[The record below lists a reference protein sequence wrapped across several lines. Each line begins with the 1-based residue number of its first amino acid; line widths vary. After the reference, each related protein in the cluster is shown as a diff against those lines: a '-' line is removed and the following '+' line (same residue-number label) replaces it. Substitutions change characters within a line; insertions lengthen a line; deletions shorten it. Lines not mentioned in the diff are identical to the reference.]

1 MTRASQ
7 GVSEKMKQ
15 QIKAALDDV
24 EKEFDVR
31 ILYACES
38 GSRGWG
44 FASPDSDYDV
54 RFIYVHPPEWYL
66 RVEPQ
71 RDVIERPLTAEL
83 DVCGWELRKAL
94 ALLNR
99 GNPTLIEWLDS
110 PVVYRQDDVATDR
123 LRQLIPG
130 CFSALKASHHYLS
143 IARKNF
149 RTYLQDERVR
159 LKKYFYVLRS
169 LLAVQWIA
177 EGKGVPPMQFEV
189 LLNAMVTDAA
199 LLEEVRALLK
209 MKCSAIETDVVA
221 RQPHIHAFIAQSL
234 ETTIDISPPAKDKR
248 IDAALDR
255 LLFETVLT
263 GV

>member
-1 MTRASQ
+1 MTLASQ
-7 GVSEKMKQ
+7 GVSEMMTH
-15 QIKAALDDV
+15 QINKALDEV
-24 EKEFDVR
+24 ERTFDVR

-71 RDVIERPLTAEL
+71 RDVIECPLTAEL

-94 ALLNR
+94 ALLKR

-110 PVVYRQDDVATDR
+110 PVVYRQEDVATDR
-123 LRQLIPG
+123 LRQLLPG

-143 IARKNF
+143 IAGKNF

-177 EGKGVPPMQFEV
+177 QGKGAPPMQFEV
-189 LLNAMVTDAA
+189 LLNAMVTDSA
-199 LLEEVRALLK
+199 LLEEVGALLK
-209 MKCSAIETDVVA
+209 IKRGAVETDTVA
-221 RQPHIHAFIAQSL
+221 RQPHLHAFIARSL
-234 ETTIDISPPAKDKR
+234 ESAAVTSQTAKDER
-248 IDAALDR
+248 INAALDR

-263 GV
+263 EV

>member
-1 MTRASQ
+1 MTQASQ
-7 GVSEKMKQ
+7 GVSEVMKQ
-15 QIKAALDDV
+15 QINAALDEV
-24 EKEFDVR
+24 EQAFDVR

-54 RFIYVHPPEWYL
+54 RFIYVHPPQWYL

-71 RDVIERPLTAEL
+71 PDVIERPLTAAL

-110 PVVYRQDDVATDR
+110 PVVYRQDDIATDR

-149 RTYLQDERVR
+149 RSYLQDERVR

-169 LLAVQWIA
+169 LLAMQWIA
-177 EGKGVPPMQFEV
+177 EGRGAPPMQFEV
-189 LLNAMVTDAA
+189 LLNAMVTDPA
-199 LLEEVRALLK
+199 LLAEVRALLK
-209 MKCSAIETDVVA
+209 MKCSAIEADVVA

-234 ETTIDISPPAKDKR
+234 ETAIAISPPAKDER
-248 IDAALDR
+248 LDAALDR
-255 LLFETVLT
+255 LLYETVLT

>member
-1 MTRASQ
+1 MTSASQ
-7 GVSEKMKQ
+7 GVSEKMKH
-15 QIKAALDDV
+15 QINAALDEV
-24 EKEFDVR
+24 EREFDVR

-71 RDVIERPLTAEL
+71 CDVIERPLTAEL

-99 GNPTLIEWLDS
+99 GNPTMIEWLDS
-110 PVVYRQDDVATDR
+110 PVVYRQDDMATDR
-123 LRQLIPG
+123 LRQLIPD

-149 RTYLQDERVR
+149 RTYLLGERVR

-177 EGKGVPPMQFEV
+177 EGKGAPPMQFEV
-189 LLNAMVTDAA
+189 LLNAMVTDPA

-209 MKCSAIETDVVA
+209 LKCSAVETDTVE
-221 RQPHIHAFIAQSL
+221 RQPHIHAFIVRSL
-234 ETTIDISPPAKDKR
+234 ETVTVTSQPAKDKR
-248 IDAALDR
+248 INAALDR
-255 LLFETVLT
+255 LLYETVMT
-263 GV
+263 GI

>member
-1 MTRASQ
+1 MTSASQ
-7 GVSEKMKQ
+7 GVSEKMKH
-15 QIKAALDDV
+15 QINAALDEV
-24 EKEFDVR
+24 EREFDVR

-99 GNPTLIEWLDS
+99 GNPTMIEWLDS
-110 PVVYRQDDVATDR
+110 PVVYRQDDMATDR
-123 LRQLIPG
+123 LRQLIPD

-149 RTYLQDERVR
+149 RTYLLGERVR

-177 EGKGVPPMQFEV
+177 EGKGAPPMQFEV
-189 LLNAMVTDAA
+189 LLNAMVTDPA

-209 MKCSAIETDVVA
+209 LKCSAVETDTVE
-221 RQPHIHAFIAQSL
+221 RQPHIHAFIVRSL
-234 ETTIDISPPAKDKR
+234 ETVTVTSQPAKDKR
-248 IDAALDR
+248 INAALDR
-255 LLFETVLT
+255 LLYETVMT
-263 GV
+263 GI

>member
-1 MTRASQ
+1 
-7 GVSEKMKQ
+7 MKH
-15 QIKAALDDV
+15 QINAALDEV
-24 EKEFDVR
+24 EGEFDVR

-99 GNPTLIEWLDS
+99 GNPTMIEWLDS
-110 PVVYRQDDVATDR
+110 PVAYRQDDMATDR
-123 LRQLIPG
+123 LRQLIPD

-149 RTYLQDERVR
+149 RTYLLGERVR

-177 EGKGVPPMQFEV
+177 EGKGAPPMQFEV
-189 LLNAMVTDAA
+189 LLNAMVTDPA

-209 MKCSAIETDVVA
+209 LKCSAVETDTVE
-221 RQPHIHAFIAQSL
+221 RQPHIHAFIVRSL
-234 ETTIDISPPAKDKR
+234 ETVTVTSQPAKDKR
-248 IDAALDR
+248 INAALDR
-255 LLFETVLT
+255 LFYE
-263 GV
+263 GI

>member
-1 MTRASQ
+1 MTLASQ
-7 GVSEKMKQ
+7 GVSEKMKH
-15 QIKAALDDV
+15 QINAALDEV
-24 EKEFDVR
+24 EGEFDVR

-99 GNPTLIEWLDS
+99 GNPTMIEWLDS
-110 PVVYRQDDVATDR
+110 PVAYRQDDMATDR
-123 LRQLIPG
+123 LRQLIPD

-149 RTYLQDERVR
+149 RTYLLGERVR

-177 EGKGVPPMQFEV
+177 EGKGAPPMQFEV
-189 LLNAMVTDAA
+189 LLNAMVTDPA

-209 MKCSAIETDVVA
+209 LKCSAVETDTVE
-221 RQPHIHAFIAQSL
+221 RQPHIHAFIVRSL
-234 ETTIDISPPAKDKR
+234 ETVTVTSQPAKDKR
-248 IDAALDR
+248 INAALDR
-255 LLFETVLT
+255 LFYE
-263 GV
+263 GI

>member
-1 MTRASQ
+1 
-7 GVSEKMKQ
+7 MKH
-15 QIKAALDDV
+15 QINAALDEV
-24 EKEFDVR
+24 EREFDVR

-99 GNPTLIEWLDS
+99 GNPTMIEWLDS
-110 PVVYRQDDVATDR
+110 PVAYRQDDMATDR
-123 LRQLIPG
+123 LRQLIPD

-149 RTYLQDERVR
+149 RTYLLGERVR

-177 EGKGVPPMQFEV
+177 EGKGAPPMQFEV
-189 LLNAMVTDAA
+189 LLNAMVTDPA

-209 MKCSAIETDVVA
+209 LKCSAVETDTVE
-221 RQPHIHAFIAQSL
+221 RQPHIHAFIVRSL
-234 ETTIDISPPAKDKR
+234 ETVTVTSQPAKDKR
-248 IDAALDR
+248 INAALDR
-255 LLFETVLT
+255 LLYETVMT
-263 GV
+263 GI

>member
-1 MTRASQ
+1 MASQ
-7 GVSEKMKQ
+7 GVSEKMKH
-15 QIKAALDDV
+15 QINAALDEV
-24 EKEFDVR
+24 EGEFDVR

-99 GNPTLIEWLDS
+99 GNPTMIEWLDS
-110 PVVYRQDDVATDR
+110 PVAYRQDDMATDR
-123 LRQLIPG
+123 LRQLIPD

-149 RTYLQDERVR
+149 RTYLLGERVR

-177 EGKGVPPMQFEV
+177 EGKGAPPMQFEV
-189 LLNAMVTDAA
+189 LLNAMVTDPA

-209 MKCSAIETDVVA
+209 LKCSAVETDTVE
-221 RQPHIHAFIAQSL
+221 RQPHIHAFIVRSL
-234 ETTIDISPPAKDKR
+234 ETVTVTSQPAKDKR
-248 IDAALDR
+248 INAALDR
-255 LLFETVLT
+255 LFYE
-263 GV
+263 GI

>member
-1 MTRASQ
+1 MTLASQ
-7 GVSEKMKQ
+7 GVSEKMKH
-15 QIKAALDDV
+15 QINAALDEV
-24 EKEFDVR
+24 EREFDVR

-99 GNPTLIEWLDS
+99 GNPTMIEWLDS
-110 PVVYRQDDVATDR
+110 PVAYRQDDMATDR
-123 LRQLIPG
+123 LRQLIPD

-149 RTYLQDERVR
+149 RTYLLGERVR

-177 EGKGVPPMQFEV
+177 EGKGAPPMQFEV
-189 LLNAMVTDAA
+189 LLNAMVTDPA

-209 MKCSAIETDVVA
+209 LKCSAVETDTVE
-221 RQPHIHAFIAQSL
+221 RQPHIHAFIVRSL
-234 ETTIDISPPAKDKR
+234 ETVTVTSQPAKDKR
-248 IDAALDR
+248 INAALDR
-255 LLFETVLT
+255 LLYETVMT
-263 GV
+263 GI

>member
-1 MTRASQ
+1 MASQ
-7 GVSEKMKQ
+7 GVSEKMKH
-15 QIKAALDDV
+15 QINAALDEV
-24 EKEFDVR
+24 EREFDVR

-99 GNPTLIEWLDS
+99 GNPTMIEWLDS
-110 PVVYRQDDVATDR
+110 PVAYRQDDMATDR
-123 LRQLIPG
+123 LRQLIPD

-149 RTYLQDERVR
+149 RTYLLGERVR

-177 EGKGVPPMQFEV
+177 EGKGAPPMQFEV
-189 LLNAMVTDAA
+189 LLNAMVTDPA

-209 MKCSAIETDVVA
+209 LKCSAVETDTVE
-221 RQPHIHAFIAQSL
+221 RQPHIHAFIVRSL
-234 ETTIDISPPAKDKR
+234 ETVTVTSQPAKDKR
-248 IDAALDR
+248 INAALDR
-255 LLFETVLT
+255 LLYETVMT
-263 GV
+263 GI